1 MQDCLPAVTISVLME
16 CTQLRTT
23 RVEVFIDEGDQH
35 FPCLPHLMEA
45 SCVAVCLYPGGAL

>member
-23 RVEVFIDEGDQH
+23 RVEVFIDEGINISLV
-35 FPCLPHLMEA
+35 FPT
-45 SCVAVCLYPGGAL
+45 